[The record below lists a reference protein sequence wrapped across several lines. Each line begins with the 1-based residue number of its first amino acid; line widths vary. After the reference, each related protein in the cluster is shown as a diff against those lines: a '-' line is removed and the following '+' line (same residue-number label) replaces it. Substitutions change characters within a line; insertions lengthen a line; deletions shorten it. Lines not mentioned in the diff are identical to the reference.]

1 MSWKQGTWLIPH
13 HKSCPLKKRHFWS
26 LPSPLLY
33 FFSQTMLMAQVT
45 LPIFLQTCV
54 FLTVWGVFFF
64 KLWLALCEVDF
75 CWLLLFWHI
84 KLLFLTSMWVVIYP
98 WLTNYC
104 YSNYRP
110 TWIQIL
116 ACECFFFSLS
126 SSIVFVVCC
135 CFFISPCFYCLS
147 CLKLIK
153 LQTPKKCRT
162 SHYSKSCDEM
172 QYWRETEDS

>member
-1 MSWKQGTWLIPH
+1 MSWKQGTLLILH

-54 FLTVWGVFFF
+54 FLTVWEVFFF
-64 KLWLALCEVDF
+64 FKPWLALCEVDF
-75 CWLLLFWHI
+75 CWLLLLWRI
-84 KLLFLTSMWVVIYP
+84 KLLFLTIMWVVSYP

-104 YSNYRP
+104 YNNYRP

-116 ACECFFFSLS
+116 ACECFFFPF
-126 SSIVFVVCC
+126 IVY
-135 CFFISPCFYCLS
+135 CFRCLLLFFLFLLVFIVYHAS
-147 CLKLIK
+147 
-153 LQTPKKCRT
+153 
-162 SHYSKSCDEM
+162 
-172 QYWRETEDS
+172 